1 MYQEAIVPNQLDPK
15 QAAAYLGFSQST
27 LNNARYTGLLGGVR
41 APKFKKLGKSI
52 RYERA
57 SLDTWLA
64 QFKEQT
70 STSESPNNAA

>member
-1 MYQEAIVPNQLDPK
+1 MYQDLTTTQFDSK
-15 QAAAYLGFSQST
+15 QAAQYLGFSLST

-57 SLDTWLA
+57 SLDAWLA
-64 QFKEQT
+64 QFQEQT